1 MREAPKPISKVLFEE
16 LAHNVSLAE
25 MVLLGGVSN
34 FIGTYW
40 PVGDAAAGQ
49 LATQFYT
56 GLLDGEPLGLA
67 LRNARKQIQGGRD
80 WANYQHFGNPSY
92 RLRQR

>member
-1 MREAPKPISKVLFEE
+1 
-16 LAHNVSLAE
+16 

-40 PVGDAAAGQ
+40 PVGDAAAAK
-49 LATQFYT
+49 LSTTFYT
-56 GLLDGEPLGLA
+56 GLLAGDPLGLA
-67 LRNARKQIQGGRD
+67 LRNARKQTRDVSPRD

-92 RLRQR
+92 RLRQRMEGVAA